1 MSDNLLWAIN
11 IILLIWAG
19 YLLHSLFWHGKVL
32 GKPVRMKEVWSK
44 QSLMEDMGNLADG
57 FRSDLKRIVLEK
69 GIPDLQVFESPIGLG
84 GNEYLIFQRKLG
96 LGLFTSMAV
105 SMEPHGVDLAVDVR
119 RMEISLLGTSS
130 NVLRVF
136 FGIAFI
142 GAGLLTIALMGA
154 GIILIIVGIFLIPW
168 KVTSALSND
177 YKSKSEFL
185 SSAVTQSLDK
195 VLHARIR

>member
-142 GAGLLTIALMGA
+142 GAGLLVVISPLKTSSPLSFMTNLPLCLPTAKLSFTFFVLSTSLSTR
-154 GIILIIVGIFLIPW
+154 IIICGC
-168 KVTSALSND
+168 
-177 YKSKSEFL
+177 
-185 SSAVTQSLDK
+185 SL
-195 VLHARIR
+195 LPLA